1 MLIWTEASGSEWRAG
16 IYRIDAMW
24 TFRVK
29 LGGGEGGDSQ
39 CQASLVF
46 PLSQQIQDQFSN
58 EIS

>member
-24 TFRVK
+24 TFRAK
-29 LGGGEGGDSQ
+29 LGGDSQ

-46 PLSQQIQDQFSN
+46 PLSQQIQDLFSN